1 MVPVALQTAIEE
13 DEEFRH
19 SLPSNYLD
27 YMGVVHS
34 DEVCLYKLTK
44 RYYVVFVFS
53 LQLRNKVLWINYVT

>member
-34 DEVCLYKLTK
+34 DEVCLYKLTT
-44 RYYVVFVFS
+44 R
-53 LQLRNKVLWINYVT
+53 

>member
-27 YMGVVHS
+27 FMGVVHS
-34 DEVCLYKLTK
+34 DEVCVYELITK
-44 RYYVVFVFS
+44 YYVVFLFS
-53 LQLRNKVLWINYVT
+53 LQLRSKVLWINYVT